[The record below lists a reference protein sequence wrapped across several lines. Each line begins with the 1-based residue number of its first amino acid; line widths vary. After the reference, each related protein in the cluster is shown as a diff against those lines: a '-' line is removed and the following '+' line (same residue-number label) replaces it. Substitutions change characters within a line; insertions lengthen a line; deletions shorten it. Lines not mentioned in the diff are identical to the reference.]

1 MSHAF
6 RATGARTGRRW
17 QVEGVLEPAPAV
29 AGRTERDLA
38 ILVFEKKWWRSAG
51 AKEEAIR
58 AEFALSAAR
67 YYQLLAVVIDSPWAL
82 AQDPMLVKRLRRMRE
97 ARASA
102 RAGRSL
108 SAYDQ

>member
-1 MSHAF
+1 VES
-6 RATGARTGRRW
+6 AR
-17 QVEGVLEPAPAV
+17 EPAPA
-29 AGRTERDLA
+29 AADLTERDLA
-38 ILVFEKKWWRSAG
+38 ILAFEKKWWRSAG

-67 YYQLLAVVIDSPWAL
+67 YYQLLAVLIDSPRAI
-82 AQDPMLVKRLRRMRE
+82 AHDPMLVKRLQRMRE

>member
-1 MSHAF
+1 VE
-6 RATGARTGRRW
+6 GAREAAST
-17 QVEGVLEPAPAV
+17 QAEL
-29 AGRTERDLA
+29 TERDLA
-38 ILVFEKKWWRSAG
+38 ILAFEKKWWRSAG

-67 YYQLLAVVIDSPWAL
+67 YYQLLAVLIDSPRAI
-82 AQDPMLVKRLRRMRE
+82 AHDPMLIKRLQRMRE